1 MSSSGGTLASSITS
15 TNKFSN
21 QTIKIPSSSESI
33 SSGESNM
40 AIPTAAAFSAAAAA
54 GIGAKA
60 FIDKKQ
66 REKEEN
72 DETFSDGNENA
83 GFSSENWE
91 GSEDDIKVDYG
102 TEEEETLDDDN
113 TYSADSIIEKY
124 EAVSNSEL
132 EEA

>member
-1 MSSSGGTLASSITS
+1 
-15 TNKFSN
+15 
-21 QTIKIPSSSESI
+21 
-33 SSGESNM
+33 M